1 MPVPYTIIE
10 EATILRAQ
18 IEKGII
24 VVPVLLN
31 FLTKI
36 ERINGNQGLRKS
48 KKQIELDAIAEE
60 MAIMDRRKK
69 PVKK

>member
-10 EATILRAQ
+10 EATNLRTQ

-48 KKQIELDAIAEE
+48 KKTN
-60 MAIMDRRKK
+60 
-69 PVKK
+69 